1 MATDREKER
10 EAELESAMY
19 TNCLLLGLDL
29 AVLGSPS
36 SPAAGPRVGL
46 FRHSN
51 PRLGEQL
58 LYFLLSS
65 LRGPAQ
71 SAKDFDKVWPI
82 FDSAQSREFRKIVQG
97 IISELEQQGALPRS
111 NSRVSSLATCCG
123 PRLVPSTQLHF
134 LGLNHLLVL
143 FLQLSAAMQLNCILE
158 TYETFHFIIEIVE
171 SSYQSLVDLPFF
183 RPCSTS
189 FALISTF
196 YSLNPRAP

>member
-82 FDSAQSREFRKIVQG
+82 FDSAQSREFRKV
-97 IISELEQQGALPRS
+97 RFC
-111 NSRVSSLATCCG
+111 RSSL
-123 PRLVPSTQLHF
+123 L
-134 LGLNHLLVL
+134 LG
-143 FLQLSAAMQLNCILE
+143 
-158 TYETFHFIIEIVE
+158 
-171 SSYQSLVDLPFF
+171 
-183 RPCSTS
+183 
-189 FALISTF
+189 
-196 YSLNPRAP
+196 